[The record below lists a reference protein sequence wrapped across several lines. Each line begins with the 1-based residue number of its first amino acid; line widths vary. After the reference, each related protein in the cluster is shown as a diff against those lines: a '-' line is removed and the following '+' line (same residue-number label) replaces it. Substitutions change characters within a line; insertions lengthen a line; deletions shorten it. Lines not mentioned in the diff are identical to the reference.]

1 MMMECV
7 STSRSASL
15 AARFRARDFSN
26 PRPTRMAAARES
38 LRSPTAATASARGT
52 ARERPSRSSG
62 AIRWRVAPAAP
73 SVARRRRG
81 DGRGGRRDEKRG
93 AYVGD
98 ESETGER
105 EIVVVDGEAV
115 LLEEE
120 ERAARRL
127 GWDTAMSRVTV
138 LQLATCAATGVA
150 EPLLG
155 TIDAYWVASLGTTA
169 LAALGPNTCI
179 YSSVIA
185 VVAAHGFGT
194 ASTRLMAVALEK
206 DERARREGTLKR
218 GDPTLAGASIIAVVA
233 TAVSFGALCAL
244 GIAMFPEAVVRAVGV
259 DASVVQAASGYM
271 RVRAMGVP
279 AVCLIAVLGG
289 AFQAARDARTP
300 LFAVLLAGTTN
311 LILDP
316 SLIFLFKM
324 GFQGAAWATVVAQY
338 AEASLMFWF
347 AFRGPRRANFFG
359 FGEDE
364 RARENED
371 AAVVDQ
377 LPPSAYDVD
386 KQLSWKFIRE
396 AASMLGRVANVVGVW
411 GVTSALAARVGVFQ
425 GAAHVL
431 LFQIIS
437 IISIAAGALV
447 TVANA
452 VCSRMQVSEGDAAA
466 SGAGRALSVLGG
478 VIFALVAAAFWAGR
492 VPLLTNFT
500 PDALVVREALRAY
513 PIVMLCVL
521 TYWYKALEGALIGRG
536 DAKSVNAVF
545 TVGGFV
551 CAGTLAWF
559 NAHGGLTIP
568 RIWWSLLWYYTAL
581 ALGMLI
587 RWIQLDGGARA
598 FGLRKRKTTPAA
610 PIEEPPIDFSS
621 TSGA

>member
-1 MMMECV
+1 MMMECA
-7 STSRSASL
+7 SSSNSASL
-15 AARFRARDFSN
+15 AARFRARAFSN
-26 PRPTRMAAARES
+26 RCTSRLEAARES
-38 LRSPTAATASARGT
+38 LRSPTAAMASARGT

-73 SVARRRRG
+73 SIARRRRG

-115 LLEEE
+115 VLEED

-127 GWDTAMSRVTV
+127 GWDIAMSRVTV
-138 LQLATCAATGVA
+138 LQLATCAATSVA

-194 ASTRLMAVALEK
+194 ASTRLIAVALEK

-218 GDPTLAGASIIAVVA
+218 GEPTLAGASIIAVVA

-244 GIAMFPEAVVRAVGV
+244 GIAMFPEAVVRVVGV
-259 DASVVQAASGYM
+259 DASVIQTASGYM

-300 LFAVLLAGTTN
+300 LTVSREPESH
-311 LILDP
+311 LDL

-324 GFQGAAWATVVAQY
+324 GFRARRGRGGGVY
-338 AEASLMFWF
+338 AEATLMFWF

-377 LPPSAYDVD
+377 LPPSAYEVD
-386 KQLSWKFIRE
+386 TQLSWKFIRE

-431 LFQIIS
+431 LSRSSPSSPSPRGRRHGGQR
-437 IISIAAGALV
+437 
-447 TVANA
+447 
-452 VCSRMQVSEGDAAA
+452 VCSRMQVSEGD
-466 SGAGRALSVLGG
+466 GGERGGEGDERARRGHFRVGGCGVLGG
-478 VIFALVAAAFWAGR
+478 SRDAPHELHAGR
-492 VPLLTNFT
+492 
-500 PDALVVREALRAY
+500 
-513 PIVMLCVL
+513 
-521 TYWYKALEGALIGRG
+521 
-536 DAKSVNAVF
+536 
-545 TVGGFV
+545 
-551 CAGTLAWF
+551 
-559 NAHGGLTIP
+559 
-568 RIWWSLLWYYTAL
+568 
-581 ALGMLI
+581 
-587 RWIQLDGGARA
+587 DGGARSA
-598 FGLRKRKTTPAA
+598 
-610 PIEEPPIDFSS
+610 SS
-621 TSGA
+621 LSHRYAVRVDVLVQGV